1 MVKIEGILNARK
13 MSVLAQEQEQSYIK
27 SKCSFFYLVH
37 VVL

>member
-1 MVKIEGILNARK
+1 MVKIKGILNARK
-13 MSVLAQEQEQSYIK
+13 MSVLVQKQEKSYIK